1 MTNVA
6 DRRTTSRA
14 EHLRELR
21 FCVVFALLGVAVFV
35 VIYATDTTVVAHLN
49 RHIAWVAGWA
59 LRVLGVSAASVGP
72 VVSVAGFAVEIKN
85 NCNAIY
91 EFGLYTAAVGAYPA
105 SPGAKAAGIV
115 VGAGVLY
122 AVNVVRVVSLL
133 AIGRFA
139 QGWFEISHLYG
150 WQALFFAT
158 VAACW
163 FGWILRL
170 RPRA

>member
-1 MTNVA
+1 MANVA

-14 EHLRELR
+14 ERLRELR
-21 FCVVFALLGVAVFV
+21 FCFVFALLGVAIFV

-59 LRVLGVSAASVGP
+59 LGVLGASAVSVGP
-72 VVSVAGFAVEIKN
+72 VVSAAGFAVEIKN

-105 SPGAKAAGIV
+105 SIGAKAAGIL

-122 AVNVVRVVSLL
+122 AVNLVRVISLL
-133 AIGRFA
+133 ALGMFA
-139 QGWFEISHLYG
+139 QRWFEVSHLYV

-158 VAACW
+158 VVACW
-163 FGWILRL
+163 FGWILWL